1 MADENQLRDNGG
13 SRPVPDPTVL
23 TTEAL
28 MREISALKELIVV
41 RIDAQAALTD
51 ERFDR
56 ISTCI
61 ETIEKQRLEQKRD
74 VKEAVDAALASQK
87 EAATK
92 LEASTTKALE
102 ELSKTISAEITS
114 VRREIKATED
124 RISRVEFGPPTTG
137 GNSP

>member
-1 MADENQLRDNGG
+1 MTDIKPDNGG
-13 SRPVPDPTVL
+13 SRPVPDPTTL

-28 MREISALKELIVV
+28 MREVAALKELITVQ
-41 RIDAQAALTD
+41 IDAQAALTD

-61 ETIEKQRLEQKRD
+61 ANIEQQRIEQKRD

-102 ELSKTISAEITS
+102 ELSKTIAGEITS
-114 VRREIKATED
+114 VRREVKATEE
-124 RISRVEFGPPTTG
+124 RISRVEFGPPTS
-137 GNSP
+137 SPGP